1 MAQIMYVMIIIM
13 GSSCGD
19 VDGFMGDTKI
29 NTVCI
34 TFREECNSYKYNF
47 NNNSTDQLPNFF
59 LFLFYFL

>member
-19 VDGFMGDTKI
+19 LDGFMGDTKI

-47 NNNSTDQLPNFF
+47 TNNPTNQLQKSF
-59 LFLFYFL
+59 LF